1 MNDSMYSPI
10 AVPSSGNPV
19 QVDVV
24 SVAQQGPLGPVGP
37 VGPEGPKGD
46 PGNYPEAPNDAY
58 VYGRGGN
65 PVVNWMR
72 ALPLAGGSLTGTL
85 SGTTAVFDTI
95 NAGTLNA
102 TALATFSNGL
112 SVTGGSLGA
121 PNGTSAAP
129 GLAIGALDGTGLM
142 RSGTAMVFGIQ
153 NAPNLA
159 MFAGGTSQFYGPLA
173 MLNNKITGL
182 ADATAAQDALNQRSG
197 DARYLN
203 IAGGTL
209 SGPLTLS
216 ANAASA
222 LQPVTLQQ
230 MNAATGAYLPLS
242 GGTVTGATT
251 ISTATAP
258 PFTVTAGAGTNP
270 ITITP
275 GAGAANGA
283 IIRSGSTTGSIIIA
297 PTQTS
302 TGATV
307 VNIGGSGSD
316 PFGPVAVA
324 TPQSGGNTGTPS
336 TGNLFNVPNRLQ
348 AQFFAT
354 PQNTYSSGYTIGNF
368 SANYTGTF
376 VASGTN
382 ALVAMVISSD
392 TAHGA
397 IPTLN
402 VTRNF
407 GGAGTFGSRNHCLFQ
422 LSTTGTVVGDTSSQ
436 QYVSTCH
443 WLQMAH
449 NVGGTGPG
457 GNSRGFAYGMNPQVV
472 LLGGASNQASYYA
485 LANALGEV
493 DIATQGTQ
501 QTCTIG
507 GTITAGDVVSLTFT
521 STGITGSPITVNYT
535 VATGNTV
542 GWVGKAL
549 QAAIWNNVNLVAA
562 GVSAR
567 LVDSAPA
574 QMQLFWPI
582 TLPTVT
588 VTSAVSGAATET
600 VTLGSVVPGAS
611 ADTKYGMS
619 IVRLAQDTASPMTY
633 SAAIW
638 IADQLTT
645 PAAGWQNILGIGGGI
660 AQWPLDPQ
668 GTLIQARPQY
678 AAGGS
683 NLFQPLPANLA
694 AGGIDFTKVNFSTAS
709 LQMPGM
715 SLDGTGKLFLKGP
728 SLTTDNTG
736 LRIDATGWVGTGN
749 AAVAAGGGGG
759 SGSTVNNYWVGD
771 LVFDDLGGQ
780 HQVTAVNNSTGAV
793 TAVTTLVQ
801 PSVSSGGSPANT
813 RTATGGSGA
822 GLTLNV
828 TWTATTALL
837 LNPSGGN
844 VTAPTVA
851 AGDSST
857 SVATTAW
864 VRSFTGTGAYLPLA
878 GGTVTGATTFGSTL
892 GVTGAATLSGNLT
905 LNAAGGT
912 PALHVSGPTA
922 TFRTIR
928 FETAGQARLSMALDN
943 SAETGTTGS
952 GVGSNF
958 ILSTF
963 DNTGVA
969 LASPLLTI
977 NRATPFTLTYA
988 GRIVQNVPTIAGAV
1002 TNQGYFSQATITGSD
1017 NTAAIN
1023 ALNTWAINS
1032 DTQARTGNLGFS
1044 NAILYNFGGTGFS
1057 GGRGGLFVSMMQ
1069 TGASTST
1076 GFIEGIQSSVN
1087 LYHSLGGSN
1096 TAYNAQGS
1104 ATCFNPYM
1112 FLGSGATNLQGW
1124 SGAEFDFNVNASAT
1138 YQTGV
1143 GILIV
1148 HTPGHA
1154 GVGAFQS
1161 DAAIQLAD
1169 GSAVTA
1175 GWDYGIMF
1183 GSTNGRYPIKSTG
1196 TMLYARPSRNVGVT
1210 LNAAAGID
1218 FSACTFSGSALKLP
1232 NGFAVDGSG
1241 NAQIGTGY
1249 INQTAGGISVDVS
1262 GSVVTAA
1269 AIVSGGSGW
1278 PTDGN
1283 QYFATDANGGV
1294 YAIGNTGGVANSIVI
1309 LQPSFAKG
1317 TPPANPVTLT
1327 PDGVAAGLG
1336 ATSITVNLT
1345 WSARTALALNPSGGA
1360 VRLGSGCFTANG
1372 TTSVSLTALAPAA
1385 AHATVQEWLTITDA
1399 GGTVRYIPCF

>member
-85 SGTTAVFDTI
+85 AGTTAVFDTV
-95 NAGTLNA
+95 NTGTLNA
-102 TALATFSNGL
+102 TAPVTFSNGL
-112 SVTGGSLGA
+112 SVTGGSLTAGTTTVGMLTA
-121 PNGTSAAP
+121 SGGTMTGPLGVPNGTSAAP

-153 NAPNLA
+153 NAANLA

-197 DARYLN
+197 DARYLSN
-203 IAGGTL
+203 AGGTL

-230 MNAATGAYLPLS
+230 MNAA
-242 GGTVTGATT
+242 
-251 ISTATAP
+251 
-258 PFTVTAGAGTNP
+258 
-270 ITITP
+270 
-275 GAGAANGA
+275 
-283 IIRSGSTTGSIIIA
+283 
-297 PTQTS
+297 
-302 TGATV
+302 
-307 VNIGGSGSD
+307 
-316 PFGPVAVA
+316 
-324 TPQSGGNTGTPS
+324 
-336 TGNLFNVPNRLQ
+336 
-348 AQFFAT
+348 
-354 PQNTYSSGYTIGNF
+354 
-368 SANYTGTF
+368 
-376 VASGTN
+376 
-382 ALVAMVISSD
+382 
-392 TAHGA
+392 
-397 IPTLN
+397 
-402 VTRNF
+402 
-407 GGAGTFGSRNHCLFQ
+407 
-422 LSTTGTVVGDTSSQ
+422 
-436 QYVSTCH
+436 
-443 WLQMAH
+443 
-449 NVGGTGPG
+449 
-457 GNSRGFAYGMNPQVV
+457 
-472 LLGGASNQASYYA
+472 
-485 LANALGEV
+485 
-493 DIATQGTQ
+493 
-501 QTCTIG
+501 
-507 GTITAGDVVSLTFT
+507 
-521 STGITGSPITVNYT
+521 
-535 VATGNTV
+535 
-542 GWVGKAL
+542 
-549 QAAIWNNVNLVAA
+549 
-562 GVSAR
+562 
-567 LVDSAPA
+567 
-574 QMQLFWPI
+574 
-582 TLPTVT
+582 
-588 VTSAVSGAATET
+588 
-600 VTLGSVVPGAS
+600 
-611 ADTKYGMS
+611 
-619 IVRLAQDTASPMTY
+619 
-633 SAAIW
+633 
-638 IADQLTT
+638 
-645 PAAGWQNILGIGGGI
+645 
-660 AQWPLDPQ
+660 
-668 GTLIQARPQY
+668 
-678 AAGGS
+678 
-683 NLFQPLPANLA
+683 
-694 AGGIDFTKVNFSTAS
+694 
-709 LQMPGM
+709 
-715 SLDGTGKLFLKGP
+715 
-728 SLTTDNTG
+728 
-736 LRIDATGWVGTGN
+736 
-749 AAVAAGGGGG
+749 
-759 SGSTVNNYWVGD
+759 
-771 LVFDDLGGQ
+771 
-780 HQVTAVNNSTGAV
+780 
-793 TAVTTLVQ
+793 
-801 PSVSSGGSPANT
+801 
-813 RTATGGSGA
+813 
-822 GLTLNV
+822 
-828 TWTATTALL
+828 
-837 LNPSGGN
+837 
-844 VTAPTVA
+844 
-851 AGDSST
+851 
-857 SVATTAW
+857 
-864 VRSFTGTGAYLPLA
+864 TGAYLPLA

-952 GVGSNF
+952 GVVSNF

-1002 TNQGYFSQATITGSD
+1002 TNQGYFSQAAITGSD
-1017 NTAAIN
+1017 NTAGIN

-1087 LYHSLGGSN
+1087 LYYSLGGSN

-1183 GSTNGRYPIKSTG
+1183 GGTNGRYPIKSTG